1 MSLVSSGTSTGRAEV
16 EDRRRSSDW
25 VATIFGIGARAA
37 ECSVSVMRNVLK
49 CCESRES
56 ETIQHTLFECS
67 AFAKKR
73 DTFLERL
80 YEVHPIARG
89 LSPEGHCDFLMSDV
103 LPRETE
109 NTVYGYLTALSKLR
123 LGILTERPG
132 QGEGS

>member
-1 MSLVSSGTSTGRAEV
+1 MSLVSSGTSTGRAEA

-67 AFAKKR
+67 AFAKER

-80 YEVHPIARG
+80 YELHPTSIARG
-89 LSPEGHCDFLMSDV
+89 VE
-103 LPRETE
+103 PRRSLQPP
-109 NTVYGYLTALSKLR
+109 NG
-123 LGILTERPG
+123 
-132 QGEGS
+132 

>member
-67 AFAKKR
+67 AFTKY
-73 DTFLERL
+73 L
-80 YEVHPIARG
+80 ARSLNDYTSCT
-89 LSPEGHCDFLMSDV
+89 LSRV
-103 LPRETE
+103 
-109 NTVYGYLTALSKLR
+109 V
-123 LGILTERPG
+123 
-132 QGEGS
+132 

>member
-56 ETIQHTLFECS
+56 ETIQHTLFKFYAQFTLGSPHSFIYLGPGGAIKS
-67 AFAKKR
+67 AINH
-73 DTFLERL
+73 LNIG
-80 YEVHPIARG
+80 PG
-89 LSPEGHCDFLMSDV
+89 LREGES
-103 LPRETE
+103 
-109 NTVYGYLTALSKLR
+109 LR
-123 LGILTERPG
+123 LPG
-132 QGEGS
+132 PASI